1 MGKLADLVELPVVHR
16 DPHAPGRFWDDHQ
29 QARICRSRVLE
40 SPAARYWLRVTSTT
54 LAKVGFMRWGREVTG
69 ELPSGTEISKGIKD
83 QDPKSVVDVEN
94 MGKFAEHTTQLLDGR
109 GGPFRVI

>member
-1 MGKLADLVELPVVHR
+1 
-16 DPHAPGRFWDDHQ
+16 
-29 QARICRSRVLE
+29 
-40 SPAARYWLRVTSTT
+40 
-54 LAKVGFMRWGREVTG
+54 MRWGREVTG